1 MCRRTVTEPNNILYS
16 ITVTVE
22 DRVTPWLC
30 SGRWHSVIEQRP
42 SLNNIFYS
50 ITVTVH
56 NTFMYS
62 VAVWRAIIMCSTV
75 PNNILYSIT
84 VTAEDRVTLWRAM
97 TMCSRPAA
105 ELFSPVDSRP
115 ICKRVGRLL
124 LYLERRYYRLPN
136 PHEVLRGSRW
146 DRKSNPSDIR

>member
-1 MCRRTVTEPNNILYS
+1 MCRVTIMCRRTVTEPNNILYS

-22 DRVTPWLC
+22 LLRRVTPWLC
-30 SGRWHSVIEQRP
+30 SGRC
-42 SLNNIFYS
+42 LNNILYS